1 MSIQV
6 GDPFEQF
13 EDLLERAK
21 QTELR
26 EPTAMTL
33 ATADRSGRTTIRTVL
48 LKMFDA
54 RGFVFFT
61 NVNSRKG
68 RQLADNPRASLCFF
82 WQTLFE
88 QVLVDGTVQTVDA
101 ADADRYWSTRPR
113 DSQFAAWASL
123 QSEPLDSRA
132 TLEARLADFHT
143 QFVDVD
149 VPRPPHWSGYRV
161 VPERIEFWRSGW
173 QRLHERVCYERAG
186 DAWSVA
192 LLNP

>member
-1 MSIQV
+1 MSIQFE
-6 GDPFEQF
+6 DPLEQF

-21 QTELR
+21 QTDLR

-68 RQLADNPRASLCFF
+68 RQLADNPCASLCFF

-88 QVLVDGTVQTVDA
+88 QVLIDGTVQTVDA
-101 ADADRYWSTRPR
+101 AEADEYWATRPR
-113 DSQFAAWASL
+113 DSQFAAWASQ

-132 TLEARLADFHT
+132 TLEGRLADFHA

-173 QRLHERVCYERAG
+173 HRLHERVCYERAG